1 MGLAAKTP
9 ELDRIEREVS
19 EADRDARIE
28 QRRRVSPP
36 TDYAEADRLAEV
48 ASQAKQADQ
57 EIGELMRQL
66 MRVREYHTDFK
77 AATVTLPQVTRLVS
91 FCNEML
97 NELGPMKVV
106 ARDAYEAADFECR
119 AFNVREWK

>member
-1 MGLAAKTP
+1 MIAAHTP
-9 ELDRIEREVS
+9 ELDRLEKES
-19 EADRDARIE
+19 TEADREARNE
-28 QRRRVSPP
+28 ERRNSPP
-36 TDYAEADRLAEV
+36 QNYAEADRLAEV
-48 ASQAKQADQ
+48 VSQAKRTDS

-77 AATVTLPQVTRLVS
+77 AATVTLPQVTKLVS

-97 NELGPMKVV
+97 NELEPMKKT
-106 ARDAYEAADFECR
+106 AELEYKTADLECK